1 MTLTAEK
8 KTKPKEPKVLDFL
21 SGVEFLKK
29 FYLFKKSNSS
39 KYSYRAF
46 AAELGFGNSN
56 YLHLICTGQRALS
69 AKAALQIAQ
78 NLDLS
83 ARESRYLEV
92 LAKYESAKN
101 SKDREILFEEILTL
115 KGRQLESSLSKSQL
129 TYFSEWHHATIR
141 EMVRL
146 PDFQNNP
153 TWIVE
158 RIHPPLTLEK
168 ARQSWELLL
177 ELGYVAWSEEK
188 EKWQQTEQNVVVPAG
203 ASNVAVIRYHQKMA
217 ELGKESI
224 TRTKSK
230 YRDISAMSIPV
241 DERLLF
247 EIKEE
252 LTILKTRILEKS
264 DAVQNST
271 EIYQLNLQLFP
282 LTLKDKK

>member
-29 FYLFKKSNSS
+29 LYLFKKSNSS

-69 AKAALQIAQ
+69 GKAALQIAQ

-92 LAKYESAKN
+92 LAKYESAKD

-115 KGRQLESSLSKSQL
+115 KGRQLETSLSKSQL

-153 TWIVE
+153 AWIVE